1 MSNSMLAART
11 GRAAPAAGA
20 RLRNT
25 FAFLLITLVA
35 LTAVAQAGTPSAKN
49 PLDLNQA
56 TATELEALPG
66 IGAVKAAAIL
76 AVREERGGFASLD
89 ELESVRGIGPSLAK
103 RLRPL
108 VKVGK
113 RSPSQAGDGS
123 RRTAKK

>member
-35 LTAVAQAGTPSAKN
+35 LTSVAQAGTPSAKN

-76 AVREERGGFASLD
+76 AVRDARGGFASVD
-89 ELESVRGIGPSLAK
+89 ELESVRGIGATLAAK
-103 RLRPL
+103 LRPL
-108 VKVGK
+108 VKVES
-113 RSPSQAGDGS
+113 RSRPRAGEAP